1 MDREELECACV
12 TELLSFEKATGQQD
26 KGFLWSLD
34 WAKLSYLKY
43 LVASRVEPNVLPG
56 VASNSFSVRLVNLI
70 LVP

>member
-1 MDREELECACV
+1 MDREELEYTCV

-43 LVASRVEPNVLPG
+43 LVASRVEPNVLPSL
-56 VASNSFSVRLVNLI
+56 ASDSFFVIFCEIS
-70 LVP
+70 

>member
-1 MDREELECACV
+1 MDREELEYACV

-43 LVASRVEPNVLPG
+43 LVASRVEPNV
-56 VASNSFSVRLVNLI
+56 
-70 LVP
+70 